1 MRHKFI
7 LSAFVAAAAL
17 TTVTAAPAFADETD
31 DNFIGVIGGEGI
43 PFSAPDEA
51 IALAKAVCE
60 YVAAGQPAEQVAVEV
75 SGPWNW
81 SVEQSGL
88 FVETATESYCPS

>member
-1 MRHKFI
+1 MRGNLI
-7 LSAFVAAAAL
+7 LSALVAAAAL
-17 TTVTAAPAFADETD
+17 STVTAAPACADETD

-60 YVAAGQPAEQVAVEV
+60 YVAAGQPAEQVAVEI
-75 SGPWNW
+75 SGPSNW

-88 FVETATESYCPS
+88 FVESATKSYCPS